1 MFVET
6 SNYLK
11 SKTNFVEFFNEVQP
25 FEFESGDKLNNIRV
39 AFQTYGELNDTGDNA
54 VLICHALTGNAHAAG
69 ILTDFEFDSNSNSDY
84 LKKYS
89 IMFRNKPGWWD
100 NIIGPGKAINTDR
113 FFVISSNII
122 GSCYGTSGPTS
133 LYDHENSFQNDFPK
147 VTVRDM
153 VKIQKELIDY
163 LGVKGL
169 KTIIGGSLGGM
180 QVLEW
185 PLLYPELVESIIPIA
200 TSAKHSA
207 WAIALNQLAKEAIIN
222 DPNWNDG
229 FYNDDVIKGLSLA
242 RKIAMISYRS
252 FDSFEEKFSRNKV
265 KISEDIY
272 LNKFAINNYLD
283 YQGDKFINRF
293 DANTY
298 IRLADAMDNHDITR
312 GRDDVEEVLNS
323 IKCRTLSIGI
333 SSDILYP
340 VEEQLS
346 IAGNI
351 PDCEYREIISNKGH
365 DAFLIEFEQL
375 GKFITEFL
383 Y

>member
-1 MFVET
+1 MFVDT
-6 SNYLK
+6 SNYIK

-39 AFQTYGELNDTGDNA
+39 AYQTYGELNEAGDNA

-69 ILTDFEFDSNSNSDY
+69 ILSDFEFDSHSNPDY

-89 IMFRNKPGWWD
+89 IMFRNKEGWWD
-100 NIIGPGKAINTDR
+100 NIIGPGKAINTDKY
-113 FFVISSNII
+113 FVICSNIL

-133 LYDHENSFQNDFPK
+133 LYDNYNSFQNDFPK

-153 VKIQKELIDY
+153 VKIQKKLIDY
-163 LGVKGL
+163 LKIKRL

-185 PLLYPELVESIIPIA
+185 PLLYPEVVDSIIPIA

-207 WAIALNQLAKEAIIN
+207 WAMALNQIAKEAILN
-222 DPNWNDG
+222 DPNWNGG
-229 FYNDDVIKGLSLA
+229 FYNNKTINGLSLA
-242 RKIAMISYRS
+242 RKVAMISYRS
-252 FDSFEEKFSRNKV
+252 FDSFEEKFSRDKV
-265 KISEDIY
+265 KVADGIH
-272 LNKFAINNYLD
+272 LNKFQINNYLD
-283 YQGDKFINRF
+283 YQGEKFINRF

-312 GRDDVEEVLNS
+312 GRDDVEVVLNS
-323 IKCRTLSIGI
+323 IKCNTLSIGI
-333 SSDILYP
+333 SSDVLYP

-351 PDCEYREIISNKGH
+351 LNCEYREIKSNKGH
-365 DAFLIEFEQL
+365 DAFLIEFDQL
-375 GKFITEFL
+375 GKFINEFL